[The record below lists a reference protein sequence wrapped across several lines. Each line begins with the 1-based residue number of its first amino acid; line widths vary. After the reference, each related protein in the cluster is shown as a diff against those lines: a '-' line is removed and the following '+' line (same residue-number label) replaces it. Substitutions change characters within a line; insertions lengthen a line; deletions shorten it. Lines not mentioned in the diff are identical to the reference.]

1 MLKKTAETIP
11 LRDGP
16 SRSTRGPKKPAES
29 PRNRIAIEKAQVAK
43 ESESPI
49 VSITG
54 RVRTLHAYTLPID
67 MWIPTA
73 ARAVSQ
79 RFLFIKKSLHF

>member
-1 MLKKTAETIP
+1 M
-11 LRDGP
+11 DGP

-29 PRNRIAIEKAQVAK
+29 LYGGGSVKKNGVYDELTALLAQAGK
-43 ESESPI
+43 EI
-49 VSITG
+49 VEFSGITG
-54 RVRTLHAYTLPID
+54 RVRTLHAHTLPID

-73 ARAVSQ
+73 AMAVSQ